1 MAQDNFLHMTPELHE
16 YVVAHGTR
24 EDEALRRVRITTD
37 ELGDIAIMQIAPDQ
51 GAFLT
56 VLARA
61 VGARRALEVGTF
73 TGYSA
78 ICLARGVGDG
88 GSLLCCELS
97 EDFAATARGNLE
109 AAGVGERV
117 EIRVGP
123 ALATLQALPAEPAFD
138 LAFVDAD
145 KPGYAAYFEE
155 ILPRLRTGGVVL
167 FDNTLLSGAVLD
179 PGGNASAQA
188 LHELNL
194 ALDVDERVDLV
205 LLPFGDGLTM
215 LRKR

>member
-61 VGARRALEVGTF
+61 IGARRALEVGTF

-97 EDFAATARGNLE
+97 DDFADAARANLE
-109 AAGVGERV
+109 AAGVGDRV
-117 EIRVGP
+117 EVRVGP
-123 ALATLQALPAEPAFD
+123 ALDTLRALPAEPAFD

-155 ILPRLRTGGVVL
+155 ILPRLHPGGVIL
-167 FDNTLLSGAVLD
+167 FDNTLLSGAVLH
-179 PGGNASAQA
+179 PAGNASAQA

-194 ALDVDERVDLV
+194 ALDADERVDLV

>member
-1 MAQDNFLHMTPELHE
+1 MENFLRMTPALHD
-16 YVVAHGTR
+16 YVIAHGTR
-24 EDEALRRVRITTD
+24 EDEALRRVRIVTG
-37 ELGDIAIMQIAPDQ
+37 EMGEIAIMQIAPDQ

-61 VGARRALEVGTF
+61 IGAGRAIEVGTF

-78 ICLARGVGDG
+78 ICLARGVGDDG
-88 GSLLCCELS
+88 ALLCCELS
-97 EDFAATARGNLE
+97 AEFAATARANLD
-109 AAGVGERV
+109 AAGVGDRV
-117 EIRVGP
+117 EIRLGP
-123 ALATLQALPAEPAFD
+123 ALETLQALPREPGFD

-155 ILPRLRTGGVVL
+155 LLPRLRQGGVVL

-179 PGGNASAQA
+179 PAGNESAEA
-188 LHELNL
+188 LHALNL
-194 ALDVDERVDLV
+194 ALADDDRIDLV

-215 LRKR
+215 ARKR

>member
-155 ILPRLRTGGVVL
+155 ILPRLRTGGVIL